1 MNDDE
6 LNYSKHVK
14 KRIEERDL
22 DENWIADTVKSPD
35 KTVVKSDEEVHFFKR
50 IVDFAGRCLKVV
62 FNPIKKLVVTAHFD
76 RNMTKK
82 GCK

>member
-1 MNDDE
+1 MNKDI
-6 LNYSKHVK
+6 NFSKHVK

-22 DENWIADTVKSPD
+22 EEDWIVDTINSPD
-35 KTVVKSDEEVHFFKR
+35 KTVIKSDEEVHFFKQ

-62 FNPIKKLVVTAHFD
+62 FNPIKKLVVTAHFE
-76 RNMTKK
+76 RKMTKK